1 VSAAVEVTGLVRRY
15 GRLEA
20 VRGISFSIPRGQVL
34 GFIGPN
40 GAGKTTTLRSMA
52 TLDAPTEG
60 RVRICGHD
68 TVEAPEEAR
77 RRIGWMPDAYG
88 AYMHMSAGEY
98 LDFFARAY
106 GFRGE
111 ERRRRVAEV
120 VDFTDLGDL
129 LEREMRALS
138 KGMAQR
144 LCLGRA
150 LLHDPDVLLLDEPA
164 AGLDPRARVEF
175 KRLVRLLAAE
185 GKTLFISSHI
195 LTELEEMC
203 DLLLLI
209 VDGRIV
215 HHGSAAALKTAA
227 TDGVQVAVQ
236 VAGDAEALRAF
247 VLANPGAELLDPL
260 PRGFRLRFESG
271 EPDFLAEMLRRMV
284 HDGIRVVDFRREER
298 RLEDAFVDAL
308 RRTEAQTE
316 AETEAAT
323 DPDTA

>member
-1 VSAAVEVTGLVRRY
+1 MTAVVEVQGLVRRY
-15 GRLEA
+15 GALEA
-20 VRGISFSIPRGQVL
+20 VRGISFTIPRGQVL

-40 GAGKTTTLRSMA
+40 GAGKTSTLRSMA
-52 TLDAPTEG
+52 TLDAPSEG
-60 RVRICGHD
+60 QITICGHD
-68 TVEAPEEAR
+68 TVQAPQEAR

-88 AYMHMSAGEY
+88 PYQHMSAGEY

-106 GFRGE
+106 GFRGA

-129 LEREMRALS
+129 LGREMKALS

-164 AGLDPRARVEF
+164 AGLDPKARVEF

-215 HHGSAAALKTAA
+215 HHGSAAALKAGAA
-227 TDGVQVAVQ
+227 ERVVVAVQ
-236 VAGDAEALRAF
+236 VAGEAEALRAF
-247 VLANPGAELLDPL
+247 ALAQAGVEALDPI
-260 PRGFRLRFESG
+260 PGGFRLGFESG
-271 EPDFLAEMLRRMV
+271 GPDFLADMLRRMV
-284 HDGIRVVDFRREER
+284 EGGIRVVDFRREER
-298 RLEDAFVDAL
+298 RLEDAFIDVL
-308 RRTEAQTE
+308 RT
-316 AETEAAT
+316 AEKQ
-323 DPDTA
+323 P